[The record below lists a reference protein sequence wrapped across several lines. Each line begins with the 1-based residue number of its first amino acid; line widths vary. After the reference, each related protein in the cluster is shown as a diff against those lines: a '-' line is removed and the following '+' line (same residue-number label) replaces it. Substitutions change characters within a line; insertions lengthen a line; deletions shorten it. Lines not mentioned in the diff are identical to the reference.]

1 MGAVK
6 RPWFWKTNPNYFKKV
21 MLSSVALIKMA
32 MHAKAGGDIE
42 VMGNLLGYPQ
52 GDTMWIMDV
61 YALPC
66 EASETRVNAAEGS
79 EQFQISYQN
88 SCTKVMKPEKLSG
101 WYHSHPG
108 YGCWLSGIDVNT
120 QRNQ

>member
-1 MGAVK
+1 MDSQAALQRFLLENNAQDMEIYQHDEQAIFKLLHTELNAVK

-79 EQFQISYQN
+79 EQF
-88 SCTKVMKPEKLSG
+88 
-101 WYHSHPG
+101 
-108 YGCWLSGIDVNT
+108 
-120 QRNQ
+120 